1 MTAKVSLSFYQKRHV
16 YKVVKMPK
24 GGKGKKKKEKQV
36 QDGELSR
43 DYNRTFMKGHLCS
56 SSILIL

>member
-43 DYNRTFMKGHLCS
+43 DYNRTSIKGRICS
-56 SSILIL
+56 IQIL